1 MALTGYRI
9 TEFIDVNPNSP
20 TYNQTRQ
27 SRTLDSECSPV
38 AANWVELTSFCELDE
53 HGKVTGY
60 YIHVQVDQAEGSDT
74 YGETREVKETA
85 AQGQCVDAE
94 DNPNWTIDPYY
105 NSRCETK
112 TYEPSMIV
120 GDTGR
125 YLTKLVDDNVYSPT
139 YKTSVESALTESDWE
154 TLFSDPFP
162 CETPNTQPDIKAI
175 SQYCETSGGTNT
187 GYLIVNGM
195 DKNPYSSTYLTVT
208 SSKTYDEQSC
218 PVSTCDKYEFYDV
231 GGEVSS
237 SGSVVS
243 MGYSST
249 AEADL
254 SFSSEKSDSWITL
267 SHIQRGRVYKA
278 YMCTIAANNTGAERT
293 GYAVFTSTDGCEFS
307 GTVTQAGA
315 VDCSKYGFEAT
326 SNIIPSSGGDKV
338 LAESVFRK
346 GQLTFDAASSAP
358 WITEGIPIST
368 TDTIYYHF
376 NVNSNSGLRREG
388 ALVFTSN
395 DGNCEFSGTVIQAAQ
410 ATAVNITFSGL
421 PPNLTSGGLS
431 MTGSTYTA
439 QFILAGPNAGTGT
452 LYGTLSPSDSRQV
465 MTFSGQ
471 FTLTSGGGNIVNACD
486 GTSTSLIYTVST
498 ASWYATTS
506 TLDVNFTKCS

>member
-38 AANWVELTSFCELDE
+38 VANWVELTSFCELDE

-162 CETPNTQPDIKAI
+162 CETPNTQPDIEAI
-175 SQYCETSGGTNT
+175 SQYCETSGGANT

-195 DKNPYSSTYLTVT
+195 DRNPYSSTYLTVT
-208 SSKTYDEQSC
+208 SAKTLDEESC
-218 PVSTCDKYEFYDV
+218 PTVPPTDCNKYGWSSLTLYEDVRDNV
-231 GGEVSS
+231 GGAVGTSLESAGTLVLYDKPSWVTYITANTS
-237 SGSVVS
+237 QDIIAYIVKAEDSDGS
-243 MGYSST
+243 
-249 AEADL
+249 
-254 SFSSEKSDSWITL
+254 
-267 SHIQRGRVYKA
+267 RR
-278 YMCTIAANNTGAERT
+278 
-293 GYAVFTSTDGCEFS
+293 S
-307 GTVTQAGA
+307 GTV
-315 VDCSKYGFEAT
+315 
-326 SNIIPSSGGDKV
+326 
-338 LAESVFRK
+338 VFR
-346 GQLTFDAASSAP
+346 SS
-358 WITEGIPIST
+358 
-368 TDTIYYHF
+368 
-376 NVNSNSGLRREG
+376 
-388 ALVFTSN
+388 

-410 ATAVNITFSGL
+410 ASAVHITFSGL
-421 PPNLTSGGLS
+421 PNDLRTGGLS

-452 LYGTLSPSDSRQV
+452 LYGTLSSSDTRDK
-465 MTFSGQ
+465 MTFSGE
-471 FTLTSGGGNIVNACD
+471 FTSDTSGGNIVNSCD
-486 GTSTSLIYTVST
+486 GHQGLYYTVFT
-498 ASWYATTS
+498 ASWDATTS
-506 TLDVNFTKCS
+506 TLNVSFTTCS